1 MANLKER
8 KARLLKLIRSFDEA
22 ETNPV
27 ISDDIELEETDEQIP
42 EELEADDL
50 DVVDTEE
57 EADADEFEGEDE
69 LEDLE
74 DGEDLEANEFEETEE
89 DETFDV
95 ADDEE
100 EALVELPEDEDDD
113 TILSDDEEDLSFL
126 DDEEDSV
133 TASEVEI
140 GDEAHGGD
148 PSVSEIT
155 DSDVDVNTDAEV
167 FPTDSEYVARI
178 TAKLDKVANYLEKTG
193 KKRMAYRLDVL
204 SDKLEKSVR
213 K

>member
-1 MANLKER
+1 MTKSLKER
-8 KARLLKLIRSFDEA
+8 KARLLKLIRSFDAA
-22 ETNPV
+22 EDAV
-27 ISDDIELEETDEQIP
+27 IGDIELDETDEQIP

-50 DVVDTEE
+50 DVVDETDNEE
-57 EADADEFEGEDE
+57 LVDA
-69 LEDLE
+69 
-74 DGEDLEANEFEETEE
+74 E
-89 DETFDV
+89 DETLEDEELVDEDDSFDV
-95 ADDEE
+95 ADEDEE
-100 EALVELPEDEDDD
+100 DEAFVELPEDEDDD
-113 TILSDDEEDLSFL
+113 AIVSEDDEDLSFL
-126 DDEEDSV
+126 DDEQDSV

-155 DSDVDVNTDAEV
+155 DSEIDVNTDAEV
-167 FPTDSEYVARI
+167 FPTDSEYVANI
-178 TAKLDKVANYLEKTG
+178 TARLDKVANYLEKTG

>member
-1 MANLKER
+1 MTKSLKER
-8 KARLLKLIRSFDEA
+8 KAHLLKLIRSFDAA
-22 ETNPV
+22 EDAV
-27 ISDDIELEETDEQIP
+27 IGDIELDETDEQIP

-50 DVVDTEE
+50 DVVDETNDEELVDAEE
-57 EADADEFEGEDE
+57 ETLEDE
-69 LEDLE
+69 ELVDED
-74 DGEDLEANEFEETEE
+74 DS
-89 DETFDV
+89 FDV
-95 ADDEE
+95 ADEDEQD
-100 EALVELPEDEDDD
+100 EAFVELPEDEDDD
-113 TILSDDEEDLSFL
+113 AIVSEDDEDLSFL
-126 DDEEDSV
+126 DDEQDSV

-155 DSDVDVNTDAEV
+155 DSEIDVNTDAEV
-167 FPTDSEYVARI
+167 FPTDSEYVANI
-178 TAKLDKVANYLEKTG
+178 TARLDKVANYLEKTG

>member
-1 MANLKER
+1 MTKSLKER
-8 KARLLKLIRSFDEA
+8 RARLLKLIRSFDEA
-22 ETNPV
+22 ETEPAIV
-27 ISDDIELEETDEQIP
+27 EDVELEETDEQIP

-50 DVVDTEE
+50 NVVD
-57 EADADEFEGEDE
+57 DEV
-69 LEDLE
+69 
-74 DGEDLEANEFEETEE
+74 E

-95 ADDEE
+95 ADNNED

-113 TILSDDEEDLSFL
+113 AILSDEQEDDDLSFL

-155 DSDVDVNTDAEV
+155 DNDVEVNTDAEV
-167 FPTDSEYVARI
+167 FPTDSEYVAKI
-178 TAKLDKVANYLEKTG
+178 TAKLDKVASYLEKTG
-193 KKRMAYRLDVL
+193 RKRMAYRLDVL
-204 SDKLEKSVR
+204 SDKLEQSVR